1 MEALTLLLI
10 FIMLL
15 SILPAMYAG
24 SQGRN
29 KGKWFFISIMTSPM
43 LAFVILLCMP
53 NLVKLRKK
61 EEKRERER
69 REEREEREELERREA
84 KRDREHREMIA
95 VLMTKKN

>member
-69 REEREEREELERREA
+69 REEREEIERREA
-84 KRDREHREMIA
+84 KRDRENREMIA